1 MSRVLPVGIVVF
13 VALIAG
19 SDALIACGDKLLPL
33 GRGIR
38 FQSGYTSAP
47 ASILVY
53 APEGS
58 PSATAFGETRLESAL
73 TEAGHQIHVVATSQG
88 LEDALRTGQVDI
100 VLVDVRDVA
109 PVEAQIRSA
118 SSRPVLLPVVYQ
130 GTKDDYKRAEQQYR
144 VALKAPGR
152 AGHFCSIVDK
162 AMEMK
167 VKQVG

>member
-1 MSRVLPVGIVVF
+1 MSRVLSAGIIVC
-13 VALIAG
+13 VAVIAG

-38 FQSGYTSAP
+38 FQSGYTSTP

-53 APEGS
+53 APPGS
-58 PSATAFGETRLESAL
+58 PSSTAFGETKLESAL
-73 TEAGHQIHVVATSQG
+73 TEAGHQLRVVASSQG
-88 LEDALRTGQVDI
+88 LEDALRTTQVDI

-109 PVEAQIRSA
+109 AVETQIRSA
-118 SSRPVLLPVVYQ
+118 SSQPVLLPVIYQ

-162 AMEMK
+162 AMELK
-167 VKQVG
+167 AKQTK